1 MHTLSVLICSGVLVT
16 TLPVMVSLLGFKT
29 TTNSSSVMSS
39 VIYKTNKFHTCM
51 NKLTDKHTIINNVN
65 IHDMALFV
73 IHGNAV

>member
-39 VIYKTNKFHTCM
+39 VIYRTNKFYTCM
-51 NKLTDKHTIINNVN
+51 NRLTDKHTII
-65 IHDMALFV
+65 
-73 IHGNAV
+73 